1 MKLTTSVCSVFNKAT
16 TCKKNLEMD
25 IDTVDKPDGVADRL
39 DGVIGDQKVE
49 EEEKEYEG
57 VTLLYSVE
65 LPNLMLDYW
74 GSQKDGLPFN

>member
-1 MKLTTSVCSVFNKAT
+1 
-16 TCKKNLEMD
+16 MD

-39 DGVIGDQKVE
+39 EGVIGDQKVE

-74 GSQKDGLPFN
+74 RSQKDGLLFNYLCLLF

>member
-1 MKLTTSVCSVFNKAT
+1 MQ
-16 TCKKNLEMD
+16 KNLEMD
-25 IDTVDKPDGVADRL
+25 IDTVDRPDGVVDRLDGVVDRL

-65 LPNLMLDYW
+65 LPNLMLDY
-74 GSQKDGLPFN
+74 

>member
-1 MKLTTSVCSVFNKAT
+1 
-16 TCKKNLEMD
+16 MD

-49 EEEKEYEG
+49 EEEEKEYEG

-65 LPNLMLDYW
+65 LPNLMLDY
-74 GSQKDGLPFN
+74 